1 LQKKRS
7 TLLSATLFYCFFVLF
22 HGYIYGE
29 GDQVEIL
36 SYAKYLL
43 NNTLYSN
50 DLYIQSIAQS
60 VPNER
65 IFLSYLL
72 HCFGNTYMEWG
83 VLGLHALSGIALF
96 AAWIRLE
103 GNTPW
108 AVWFLLLLFVPFY
121 YFNLGGNDLYYG
133 IFAGSC
139 TAKALGSWAIVFFLE
154 HKRTIAYGLLAIA
167 TFFQPMVGAQ
177 LFLIFTIILILKE
190 RMAATRRRSLAV
202 ISPLLFLSTAG
213 IWLAL
218 LLFKQQ
224 TKVLSADS
232 YLDINEFRASHHFF
246 PAYFKLKNWLI
257 FVPTFALGLYLYW
270 FDFKKNKMEKKDE
283 NNIHFTLKL
292 PSFGGAGGG
301 FFFISFFFI
310 SILGLIA
317 YTIGVQYFRLPLFLS
332 TQWFKVTI
340 WLKGFAVL
348 ILFKKSIQL
357 AGSVEGN
364 LRSQLPTAN
373 LLIFF
378 LAVLLFFVPQLR
390 NMPQQFPW
398 TSYKNAPSID
408 IALQAKEKTSPNA
421 LFVQAA
427 DITWFKYWS
436 ERSSYI
442 DYKPILQTQ
451 QYLATWYD
459 RIRAVYHIDLSDRR
473 AGKDLVM
480 TANTHFFALREV
492 DFLALKK
499 QGVSHILT
507 LKNHAL
513 DFPIVVENEVYRV
526 YEIISP

>member
-1 LQKKRS
+1 
-7 TLLSATLFYCFFVLF
+7 
-22 HGYIYGE
+22 
-29 GDQVEIL
+29 
-36 SYAKYLL
+36 
-43 NNTLYSN
+43 
-50 DLYIQSIAQS
+50 
-60 VPNER
+60 
-65 IFLSYLL
+65 
-72 HCFGNTYMEWG
+72 MEWG

-108 AVWFLLLLFVPFY
+108 AVWFLLVLFVPFY
-121 YFNLGGNDLYYG
+121 YVNLGGNDLYYG

-139 TAKALGSWAIVFFLE
+139 TAKALGSWAIVYFLE
-154 HKRTIAYGLLAIA
+154 KKTTLAYGLLAIA

-190 RMAATRRRSLAV
+190 RMAATRQRSWAV
-202 ISPLLFLSTAG
+202 IGLLLFLSTAG
-213 IWLAL
+213 VWLAL

-224 TKVLSADS
+224 TQVLSADS

-246 PAYFKLKNWLI
+246 PAYFKFKNWLVL
-257 FVPTFALGLYLYW
+257 VPTFALGLYLYW
-270 FDFKKNKMEKKDE
+270 LDFQKNKMEKKDE

-292 PSFGGAGGG
+292 PSFEGAGGG
-301 FFFISFFFI
+301 FFLTSFFLI
-310 SILGLIA
+310 SILGLLA

-348 ILFKKSIQL
+348 ILFKKGISML
-357 AGSVEGN
+357 KLETSN
-364 LRSQLPTAN
+364 LKLETSNSKL

-378 LAVLLFFVPQLR
+378 IILLFFFPQFR
-390 NMPQQFPW
+390 NMPQQLPW
-398 TSYKNAPSID
+398 TTYKNAPSID
-408 IALQAKEKTSPNA
+408 IALQVKQKTSPNA

-480 TANTHFFALREV
+480 TANTHFFALRET
-492 DFLALKK
+492 DFLALKN
-499 QGVSHILT
+499 QGVTHILT
-507 LKNHAL
+507 LKTHVL

-526 YEIISP
+526 YEISSP